1 MISQNEAQQRI
12 KVPYMCHRTVIVA
25 ADELVDIK
33 STFEAFVK
41 MLCVSVDVFSAAGFV
56 AAEHS

>member
-1 MISQNEAQQRI
+1 
-12 KVPYMCHRTVIVA
+12 MCHGTVIVA
-25 ADELVDIK
+25 ADKLVDIK

-56 AAEHS
+56 VAEHS